1 MIYFSRNGHFYAA
14 GGSAL
19 EQFDL
24 FVIEAYH
31 QEIEVYDRRMDT
43 WYNGGNLI
51 EDMADLTIQLWYDDR
66 NIC

>member
-1 MIYFSRNGHFYAA
+1 MLYAA

-24 FVIEAYH
+24 FVMEAYH
-31 QEIEVYDRRMDT
+31 QEVEVYDRRMDT
-43 WYNGGNLI
+43 WYNSGNLV

-66 NIC
+66 NVLI